1 MERLMKAIV
10 AERGQV
16 TIPKS
21 LRDKLG
27 ICPGT
32 ALEFIAKDGTL
43 VVRKAETDPVSQV
56 FGCLGGRIDTDKFI
70 RALRGTPAK

>member
-1 MERLMKAIV
+1 MKAIV

-27 ICPGT
+27 IRPGT
-32 ALEFIAKDGTL
+32 ELEFIAKDGTL
-43 VVRKAETDPVSQV
+43 VARKAKTDPVSQV
-56 FGCLGGRIDTDKFI
+56 IGCLAGRIDTDKFI
-70 RALRGTPAK
+70 RTVRGEPAK

>member
-1 MERLMKAIV
+1 MKAVV

-27 ICPGT
+27 IRPGT
-32 ALEFIAKDGTL
+32 ELEFTADNGTL
-43 VVRKAETDPVSQV
+43 IGRKSETDPVSRV
-56 FGCLGGRIDTDKFI
+56 FGCLGGKIKTDDFI
-70 RALRGTPAK
+70 RTLRGGRKP

>member
-1 MERLMKAIV
+1 MKAVV

-27 ICPGT
+27 IRPGT
-32 ALEFIAKDGTL
+32 SLEFSAKDGAL
-43 VVRKAETDPVSQV
+43 VARKAETDPVSRV
-56 FGCLGGRIDTDKFI
+56 FGCLGKRIDSDRFV
-70 RALRGTPAK
+70 RQLRGDPKA

>member
-1 MERLMKAIV
+1 MKAVV

-27 ICPGT
+27 IRPGT
-32 ALEFIAKDGTL
+32 ALEFSARNGAL
-43 VVRKAETDPVSQV
+43 VARKAETDPVSKV
-56 FGCLGGRIDTDKFI
+56 FGCLGGKIDTDGF
-70 RALRGTPAK
+70 LRGLRGDPGS

>member
-1 MERLMKAIV
+1 MKSID

-27 ICPGT
+27 IRSGM
-32 ALEFIAKDGTL
+32 ALEFSARTDTLIAH
-43 VVRKAETDPVSQV
+43 KAGTDPVSSV
-56 FGCLGGRIDTDKFI
+56 YGCLKRGIDTD
-70 RALRGTPAK
+70 RYVADLRGVADK

>member
-1 MERLMKAIV
+1 MKAGV

-27 ICPGT
+27 IRPGT
-32 ALEFIAKDGTL
+32 SLEFSAEQGVL
-43 VVRKAETDPVSQV
+43 VARKAETDSVSRV
-56 FGCLGGRIDTDKFI
+56 FGCLGKRIDANRFI
-70 RALRGTPAK
+70 RELRGDPKA